1 MRLRLVPAVIAVIGL
16 GVTAGACGSDDSEP
30 AAPSSDSTLPPVG
43 SADGYEHPTGADEVV
58 VSYAELG
65 GFTTREFAFQQIPR
79 VLISGDGRVFS
90 PGAQIAIYPGPL
102 LPAVQ
107 VQPITDDGIQE
118 VLAAAEE
125 AGLLAEVDYTIDS
138 DIADATTATVTISA
152 NGETWVHEAYALGAA
167 GPGGAETPERQALLD
182 FALQLGALEQLVGDE
197 ALGETELFEPTE
209 YAIEAVVVD
218 DLSAFG
224 SDGIEP
230 TVAEWPTEVSVRLA
244 DVQECTVVEASEVGQ
259 VLAEANQ
266 LTFFTDPTTADDV
279 TYQVLARPVLPGEP
293 C

>member
-1 MRLRLVPAVIAVIGL
+1 MRPRLVPAVIAVIGL
-16 GVTAGACGSDDSEP
+16 GLAAAACGSDDTEP

-43 SADGYEHPTGADEVV
+43 SDDGFEHPTGADDVV

-65 GFTTREFAFQQIPR
+65 GFTTREFAFQQTPR

-107 VQPITDDGIQE
+107 VQPITDDGIQD
-118 VLAAAEE
+118 VLASAEE
-125 AGLLAEVDYTIDS
+125 AGLFAEIDYTIDS
-138 DIADATTATVTISA
+138 NIADATTATVTISA
-152 NGETWVHEAYALGAA
+152 NGETWVHEAYALDVA
-167 GPGGAETPERQALLD
+167 GNGVAETPERQALLD
-182 FALQLGALEQLVGDE
+182 FVMQLADLQQLVGEE

-209 YAIEAVVVD
+209 YAIEALVVD

-224 SDGIEP
+224 TDGIDP
-230 TVAEWPTEVSVRLA
+230 TVVDWPAEVPVRLA
-244 DVQECTVVEASEVGQ
+244 DAQECTVVAASEVGE
-259 VLAEANQ
+259 VLAAANQ
-266 LTFFTDPTTADDV
+266 LTFFDESGV
-279 TYQVLARPVLPGEP
+279 TYQVLARPVLPGQA

>member
-1 MRLRLVPAVIAVIGL
+1 MRPRLVPAVIAVIGL
-16 GVTAGACGSDDSEP
+16 GLAAAACGSDDTEP

-43 SADGYEHPTGADEVV
+43 SDDGFEHPTGADDVV

-65 GFTTREFAFQQIPR
+65 GFTTREFAFQQTPR
-79 VLISGDGRVFS
+79 VLVSGDGRVFS

-107 VQPITDDGIQE
+107 VQPITDDGIQD

-125 AGLLAEVDYTIDS
+125 AGLFAEIDYTIDS
-138 DIADATTATVTISA
+138 NIADATTATVTISA
-152 NGETWVHEAYALGAA
+152 NGETWVHEAYALDVA
-167 GPGGAETPERQALLD
+167 GNGVAETPERQALLD
-182 FALQLGALEQLVGDE
+182 FVMQLADLQQLVGEE

-209 YAIEAVVVD
+209 YAIEALVVD

-224 SDGIEP
+224 TDGIDP
-230 TVAEWPTEVSVRLA
+230 TVVDWPAEVPVRLA
-244 DVQECTVVEASEVGQ
+244 DAQECTVVAASEVGEL
-259 VLAEANQ
+259 LAAANQ
-266 LTFFTDPTTADDV
+266 LTFFDESGV
-279 TYQVLARPVLPGEP
+279 TYQVLARPVLPGQA